1 MLKCF
6 VAWLHNWQPLVG
18 ATVALIA
25 ALIAVYFGYRNT
37 TRSLDHAGK
46 LETRR
51 RRRKHAAVRAVLPLA
66 LAQVLDYAER
76 SARALDE
83 LLNACDGEELPSN
96 TAPETLAQPLP
107 SETLKALADF
117 IEYSDDVDVSVVE
130 ATVAWIQIHDS
141 RLRGLVEDNHDP
153 SGTRMVLRTGIMAR
167 IIDAASIYAGAA
179 AVFEYARRQREQLPR
194 ILTWD
199 AVTHA
204 LRNMHFFDD
213 EYPGLHEMLA
223 RREALSAG
231 PFERLREGLPA

>member
-1 MLKCF
+1 
-6 VAWLHNWQPLVG
+6 
-18 ATVALIA
+18 
-25 ALIAVYFGYRNT
+25 
-37 TRSLDHAGK
+37 
-46 LETRR
+46 
-51 RRRKHAAVRAVLPLA
+51 
-66 LAQVLDYAER
+66 LAQVLHYAER

-83 LLNACDGEELPSN
+83 LVNACVGEELPSN
-96 TAPETLAQPLP
+96 TAPENLAQPLP

-141 RLRGLVEDNHDP
+141 RLRGLIEDNRDP

-179 AVFEYARRQREQLPR
+179 AVFEYARRQREQLPHT
-194 ILTWD
+194 LTWD
-199 AVTHA
+199 AVTRA

-223 RREALSAG
+223 LREAQSAG